1 MVAALPSFTGGP
13 GRHGAVTGPTTARC
27 TCVTRRISIGIFLA
41 VLTFGAAGCG
51 GSTAQPPAPTPA
63 AVPSAVPVPT
73 SAVAAVPPQS
83 SWKMPNLVGSNLQE
97 AQDAIQ
103 ALTAFGVAVTTS
115 HDVTGAGRQQVLDR
129 NWQVCS
135 QNIPPGATIT
145 TSTMIDF
152 GAVKLSERC

>member
-1 MVAALPSFTGGP
+1 
-13 GRHGAVTGPTTARC
+13 
-27 TCVTRRISIGIFLA
+27 
-41 VLTFGAAGCG
+41 
-51 GSTAQPPAPTPA
+51 
-63 AVPSAVPVPT
+63 
-73 SAVAAVPPQS
+73 
-83 SWKMPNLVGSNLQE
+83 MPNLVGSNLQE

-115 HDVTGAGRQQVLDR
+115 HDATGAGRQQVLDR

-135 QNIPPGATIT
+135 QNIPPGATII